1 MAKKKDSA
9 GVKVLFAS
17 AEAAPFAKVGGMA
30 DVVGSLPAALRRT
43 GTDARV
49 IMPAYGHINHAK
61 YNVEYWF
68 SFPFAR
74 RTGIIE
80 VHVYRAEYEG
90 VPFYFVGGYPYFHE
104 GDKETYSTWEW
115 DMPRFVFFNQAA
127 LAVAW
132 EIQQREGWFAD
143 VWHVNDWHTGL
154 IPLLLAQSQTD
165 PNWAGV
171 GSLLSIH
178 NLAYQGEGAGGWLY
192 EQGIPARTHPDLVY
206 QNLTD
211 NLLAIA
217 IAYSNIVT
225 TVSPRYAI
233 EIQYPSITQHGL
245 DGLIRTRIDDLY
257 GILNGL
263 DVEMWNPETD
273 KLLVSNFNADNFV
286 EKRPPNKRQL
296 QLDAGLEV
304 DDSIPVIG
312 IVSRLVWQKG
322 YDLAIPALKRL
333 LVSTNVQLIVLGS
346 GETDLEYQFWRLGQD
361 FSWRAKVYQG
371 YNAAIA
377 QQIYGGSDLFLMPSH
392 YEPCGIGQMIA
403 MRYGSLPLVR
413 ETGGL
418 ADTVE
423 NYDNGPADRGK
434 GFVFSWEQP
443 DAVYNTL
450 RWAVDTYRNKKAAW
464 QRMQK
469 RGMETDFSWDKSAQE
484 YTELY
489 RKAVVKRET
498 IS

>member
-1 MAKKKDSA
+1 
-9 GVKVLFAS
+9 
-17 AEAAPFAKVGGMA
+17 
-30 DVVGSLPAALRRT
+30 
-43 GTDARV
+43 
-49 IMPAYGHINHAK
+49 
-61 YNVEYWF
+61 
-68 SFPFAR
+68 
-74 RTGIIE
+74 
-80 VHVYRAEYEG
+80 
-90 VPFYFVGGYPYFHE
+90 
-104 GDKETYSTWEW
+104 
-115 DMPRFVFFNQAA
+115 
-127 LAVAW
+127 
-132 EIQQREGWFAD
+132 
-143 VWHVNDWHTGL
+143 
-154 IPLLLAQSQTD
+154 
-165 PNWAGV
+165 
-171 GSLLSIH
+171 
-178 NLAYQGEGAGGWLY
+178 
-192 EQGIPARTHPDLVY
+192 
-206 QNLTD
+206 
-211 NLLAIA
+211 LAIA
-217 IAYSNIVT
+217 IAYSDIVT

-263 DVEMWNPETD
+263 DVNMWNPETD
-273 KLLVSNFNADNFV
+273 PLLVSNFNADNFV
-286 EKRPPNKRQL
+286 ERRPPNKRQL

-333 LVSTNVQLIVLGS
+333 LVSTNAQLIVLGS
-346 GETDLEYQFWRLGQD
+346 GESDLEYQFWRLGQD

-371 YNAAIA
+371 YNAAVA
-377 QQIYGGSDLFLMPSH
+377 QQIYSGSDLFLMPSH

-423 NYDNGPADRGK
+423 NYDNDLADRGK

-484 YTELY
+484 YTQLY

>member
-1 MAKKKDSA
+1 M
-9 GVKVLFAS
+9 KVLFAS

-49 IMPAYGHINHAK
+49 IMPAYGHINHEK

-74 RTGIIE
+74 RTGTID
-80 VHVYRAEYEG
+80 VHVYRAEYDG
-90 VPFYFVGGYPYFHE
+90 VPFYFVGAYPYFHE
-104 GDKETYSTWEW
+104 GEKETYSTWDW

-132 EIQQREGWFAD
+132 EIRQRDGWFPD

-154 IPLLLAQSQTD
+154 IPLLLAQSQSD

-192 EQGIPARTHPDLVY
+192 EQGIPARIHPDLIY

-217 IAYSNIVT
+217 VAYSDIVT

-263 DVEMWNPETD
+263 DVEMWNPDTD

-286 EKRPPNKRQL
+286 EKRPANKRQL

-346 GETDLEYQFWRLGQD
+346 GESDLEYQFWRLGQD
-361 FSWRAKVYQG
+361 FSWRATVYQG

-423 NYDNGPADRGK
+423 NYDNGLADRGK